1 MATPGDSDPNS
12 RGHSR
17 DDAHVPGLG
26 APRGYW
32 SADLLSRA
40 VAVGIDRDTFQAAI
54 DAGLDPEVLIG
65 MAAARRDLSD
75 SPVLPR
81 DPEQLPAEL
90 ARGAELSPDL
100 DPFADGILMLHQKEW
115 LEDRSD
121 LKLGEKGRRT
131 GITFAEALDD
141 TLIAAASRSAGG
153 DNVFYIGDTK
163 DKGREFIGYVAHF
176 ARVVAKELGGIE
188 EFLFED
194 KREDGTSRYISGYRV
209 QFASGYRVE
218 ALSSRP
224 ENIRGLQGVVVI
236 DEAAFHENVRE
247 VLDAVNALLIW
258 GGKIRV
264 ISTHNGKLNPFNEL
278 INEAKAGQVPFSL
291 HFIPFQ
297 KAVDNGLYERMCLLN
312 SLAPSPEGKLAWEQ
326 KIRGSYGVR
335 VAKMRQE
342 LDAIPADA
350 EGSALSQVVIESVT
364 DRAVPVIRW
373 TLDSDFAELS
383 PEARKAVTD
392 RFLIEQV
399 KPVLDRLDGDRRH
412 DLGWDFARSG
422 DTSGPIVTELGQDLV
437 RRQKLVLEL
446 RNVPFETQRDV
457 AFYIL
462 RRLPRLGHAAFDAT
476 GNGAYLA
483 EVCAIGY
490 SAATGFVSGFGAR
503 VSQVKLSQ
511 EWYRQ
516 NAVPYVNAFGE
527 KTIVIAA
534 DADVVLD
541 HQALQYVGGII
552 KVPDDF
558 RFKGS
563 DGFPRHGD
571 TAIGG
576 MLAWY
581 ASRQNAV
588 AYGYQAV
595 PAHGDVDES
604 PFADHDAPMSGAAWW
619 RPPLGARIRPGGI

>member
-1 MATPGDSDPNS
+1 MSE
-12 RGHSR
+12 
-17 DDAHVPGLG
+17 
-26 APRGYW
+26 
-32 SADLLSRA
+32 DLPA
-40 VAVGIDRDTFQAAI
+40 DRDASNLMRKVRAAVRTGVAAAAI
-54 DAGLDPEVLIG
+54 AAGVVTGP
-65 MAAARRDLSD
+65 
-75 SPVLPR
+75 PVLAR
-81 DPEQLPAEL
+81 APAEL
-90 ARGAELSPDL
+90 PVELPRGAEIPADH
-100 DPFADGILMLHQKEW
+100 DPLADGILMDHQKEW
-115 LEDRSD
+115 LEDQSP

-131 GITFAEALDD
+131 GITYAEALDD
-141 TLIAAASRSAGG
+141 TLIAAASREAGG

-176 ARVVAKELGGIE
+176 AKVVAGQLGQIE

-194 KREDGTSRYISGYRV
+194 QVEDGTGTVTSRQISAYRIR
-209 QFASGYRVE
+209 FASGFRVE

-236 DEAAFHENVRE
+236 DEAAFHQNVRA

-258 GGKIRV
+258 GGRIRV

-278 INEAKAGQVPFSL
+278 INEAKAGKVPFSL

-297 KAVDNGLYERMCLLN
+297 KAVDNGLYRRVCLLRGMEY
-312 SLAPSPEGKLAWEQ
+312 SAEAEREWEA
-326 KIRGSYGVR
+326 KIRGAYGLR
-335 VAKMRQE
+335 TAQMGQE

-350 EGSALSQVVIESVT
+350 EGTALSQVVIESVAQ
-364 DRAVPVIRW
+364 RGIPVIRW
-373 TLDSDFAELS
+373 TLGNEFKDAA
-383 PEARKAVTD
+383 PEIRQAVTLA
-392 RFLIEQV
+392 F
-399 KPVLDRLDGDRRH
+399 LDREVRPALEQLDKDLRH

-422 DTSGPIVTELGQDLV
+422 DVSGPVVTAIGRDLV
-437 RRQKLVLEL
+437 RRQVLVLEL

-457 AFYIL
+457 LFYIGS
-462 RRLPRLGHAAFDAT
+462 RLPRLGHMAFDAT

-483 EVCAIGY
+483 EV
-490 SAATGFVSGFGAR
+490 AAQKWGAR
-503 VSQVKLSQ
+503 VSEVKLSQ

-527 KTIVIAA
+527 RSIVIAA
-534 DADVVLD
+534 DADIVLD

-563 DGFPRHGD
+563 DGFDRHGD

-581 ASRQNAV
+581 ASRQNTV
-588 AYGYQAV
+588 AYGYEPV
-595 PAHGDVDES
+595 PTGRDADES
-604 PFADHDAPMSGAAWW
+604 PFADQSMSSTGAWW
-619 RPPLGARIRPGGI
+619 NPPLGARIRGGGIW

>member
-1 MATPGDSDPNS
+1 MADE
-12 RGHSR
+12 
-17 DDAHVPGLG
+17 
-26 APRGYW
+26 
-32 SADLLSRA
+32 SA
-40 VAVGIDRDTFQAAI
+40 
-54 DAGLDPEVLIG
+54 EVLT
-65 MAAARRDLSD
+65 
-75 SPVLPR
+75 R
-81 DPEQLPAEL
+81 DPAKLPSEL
-90 ARGAELSPDL
+90 PRGAELPPGH
-100 DPFADGILMLHQKEW
+100 DPLAEGILMQHQKEW
-115 LEDRSD
+115 LEDKSS

-131 GITFAEALDD
+131 GITYAEALDD

-176 ARVVAKELGGIE
+176 ARVVAKELVDVE

-194 KREDGTSRYISGYRV
+194 ERDDGTSRYISAYRV
-209 QFASGYRVE
+209 TFASGYRVE

-236 DEAAFHENVRE
+236 DEAAFHKDVRG

-278 INEAKAGQVPFSL
+278 ITEAKTGKVNFSL

-297 KAVDNGLYERMCLLN
+297 KAVDNGLYARVCLLRGWDY
-312 SLAPSPEGKLAWEQ
+312 SAEAEREWEA
-326 KIRGSYGVR
+326 KIRKSYGLR
-335 VAKMRQE
+335 TAKMREE

-350 EGSALSQVVIESVT
+350 EGAALTQVVIESVT
-364 DRAVPVIRW
+364 SRNVPVIRW
-373 TLDSDFAELS
+373 TLGSDFAELA
-383 PEARKAVTD
+383 PESRKAVTD
-392 RFLIEQV
+392 EFLRREV
-399 KPVLDRLDGDRRH
+399 LPVLERLDTNRRH

-422 DTSGPIVTELGQDLV
+422 DASGPVVTETGQDLV
-437 RRQKLVLEL
+437 RRQRLVLEL
-446 RNVPFETQRDV
+446 RNVPFETQREV
-457 AFYIL
+457 AFFIME
-462 RRLPRLGHAAFDAT
+462 RLPRFGHGAFDAT

-490 SAATGFVSGFGAR
+490 STATGHRPGFGTR
-503 VSQVKLSQ
+503 VSQIKLSQ

-527 KTIVIAA
+527 KTVVVAA

-558 RFKGS
+558 RFKGQ
-563 DGFPRHGD
+563 DGLDRHGD

-581 ASRQNAV
+581 ASRQDAV
-588 AYGYQAV
+588 EYGYEPV
-595 PAHGDVDES
+595 PRGATGAYQS
-604 PFADHDAPMSGAAWW
+604 PFADASTSSSGGDWW
-619 RPPLGARIRPGGI
+619 TPPLGSRLRGGML